1 MATLSGNRP
10 GVPVPGERLR
20 SPRAGFTL
28 VELLSVITILGTLAA
43 LAIPKAH
50 DAVERAK
57 VARAI
62 GDIRSIAVSLDSQDS
77 LPDNLSAL
85 GPVRLDPW
93 GKPYQYN
100 KFDPTRP
107 VPLGA
112 RRDRF
117 LVPINTTYDLF
128 SMGRDGISSA
138 PLSAA
143 ASRDD
148 IVRAND
154 GGFIGPASKY

>member
-1 MATLSGNRP
+1 
-10 GVPVPGERLR
+10 
-20 SPRAGFTL
+20 
-28 VELLSVITILGTLAA
+28 LLAVITILGTLAA
-43 LAIPKAH
+43 LAIPKVH
-50 DAVERAK
+50 DSVERAK

-93 GKPYQYN
+93 GNPYQYN
-100 KFDPTRP
+100 KFDPRRP
-107 VPLGA
+107 VPPGA

-128 SMGRDGISSA
+128 SMGRDGRSTA

-148 IVRAND
+148 VVRAND